1 MLAAERTF
9 ARASFRKVGGH
20 PVDVDVGDESWAVR
34 GGSDIEGFVAIGW
47 TRGNAVVGGFV
58 ECPTPCTSDVPA
70 AAEAWAAA
78 IDDAAQA
85 AWTMFR
91 TRVSLGGS

>member
-85 AWTMFR
+85 ALDQ
-91 TRVSLGGS
+91 V